1 MRNDLVVKGKEL
13 KQRGII
19 VCASSVA
26 IFGPV
31 LAMMSRRGNTN
42 PVILYVLFACWAFDL
57 VLGIWFI
64 VRGNKLIQQGSES
77 NG

>member
-1 MRNDLVVKGKEL
+1 MTNDIVVKGREL

-19 VCASSVA
+19 VCVSSVA

-31 LAMMSRRGNTN
+31 LAMMSRRGNAN

-57 VLGIWFI
+57 ALGIWFI